1 MNAYISFEENVAS
14 AERSSHLIKLADLIE
29 VECDLS
35 VKRNKSAPQ
44 QGEKDGGLTIG
55 LTVAGLVLTGIGT
68 LIAALSY
75 WKSQQPKCSIS
86 ITRGNVTVVIE
97 NIPPDQ
103 LRSEVAKLEKEESSS
118 EIKVLVS
125 EV

>member
-1 MNAYISFEENVAS
+1 MDAYISFEENAAS
-14 AERSSHLIKLADLIE
+14 GEKSYHLINLADIIE
-29 VECDLS
+29 EECDLP
-35 VKRNKSAPQ
+35 VKRNKDAPQ
-44 QGEKDGGLTIG
+44 PGRKDGGLTIG

-68 LIAALSY
+68 LVTALSY

-86 ITRGNVTVVIE
+86 ITRGNVTLVID

-103 LRSEVAKLEKEESSS
+103 LRSEIAKLEGENSSS
-118 EIKVLVS
+118 EIKVLIS